1 MVTGDWEQSLTNFLH
16 SLEKNE
22 HNFCTLYKSATTS
35 TYSMISA
42 YFKFFSREN
51 KLASRDSWFGL
62 GDGGSGYCVIHRL
75 VAGTT
80 WSASISFHF
89 HRQQIGVKE
98 VAVEKNNSRSV
109 GKNPV

>member
-1 MVTGDWEQSLTNFLH
+1 
-16 SLEKNE
+16 
-22 HNFCTLYKSATTS
+22 
-35 TYSMISA
+35 MISA

-51 KLASRDSWFGL
+51 KLANRDSWFGL

-98 VAVEKNNSRSV
+98 VAVEKKTAARWA
-109 GKNPV
+109 KTPFKMLTI